1 MLTSELK
8 ARLECALGQRI
19 VNITRRS
26 GGYSL
31 ALRLRL
37 ELADGRFV
45 FAKVA
50 TTEPTARWLRREVV
64 VYEALGSQNFLAE
77 FLGWADDSTEPFLL
91 LEDLSEAHWPPP
103 WTPARVDAV
112 LAALAEVRRAPL
124 PPETP
129 QLEAERAILT
139 RWAGIAADPEPFLSL
154 GLCTATWLEQ
164 ALSALL
170 DAEKGLVLEGTDF
183 LHVDVRSD
191 NLCFIG
197 ERAVIVDWNWSSVGN
212 GAADIACWL
221 PSLNSEGGPLPE
233 TILPA
238 ATPWAAALAGFFG
251 SMAGLPPPEGAP
263 TVRTVQRTQLESAL
277 PWAAR
282 ALGLP
287 PIEIGVCNG
296 FVPQP
301 QSPCRAGD

>member
-8 ARLECALGQRI
+8 ARLECVLGQRI
-19 VNITRRS
+19 VNITRRI

-37 ELADGRFV
+37 ELADGRLV

-64 VYEALGSQNFLAE
+64 VYEALGSQKFLAE

-103 WTPARVDAV
+103 WTTARVDVV
-112 LAALAEVRRAPL
+112 LTALSEVRRAPL
-124 PPETP
+124 PPQTP
-129 QLEAERAILT
+129 ALEAERAVLT
-139 RWAGIAADPEPFLSL
+139 RWASIADDPAPFLSL
-154 GLCTATWLEQ
+154 GLCSAGWLEN
-164 ALSALL
+164 ALPTLL
-170 DAEKGLVLEGTDF
+170 AAEQTLNLDGTDF
-183 LHVDVRSD
+183 LHLDVRSD

-212 GAADIACWL
+212 GEADIACWL
-221 PSLNSEGGPLPE
+221 PSLHSEGGPLPE

-277 PWAAR
+277 PWVVR

-287 PIEIGVCNG
+287 PIEFPPIKIGV
-296 FVPQP
+296 
-301 QSPCRAGD
+301 